1 MQNTPKNAPKHAPK
15 PLLRFSWEILC
26 EPLLLKGQFHGFTHQ
41 LNGQFQGI
49 CLEESQPKER
59 TFAGQVTLLKRT
71 FGRVEA
77 PSKPSFSLILLDLTK
92 HPIPERKKCRS
103 FDSVAAATSLRMTD
117 FSLGS
122 S

>member
-1 MQNTPKNAPKHAPK
+1 MQNTRKYALKHAPK
-15 PLLRFSWEILC
+15 PLLTCSWEILC

-49 CLEESQPKER
+49 CLKESQPKER
-59 TFAGQVTLLKRT
+59 TFAGRAEPPKRT
-71 FGRVEA
+71 FGRVKA
-77 PSKPSFSLILLDLTK
+77 PSEPSSSLILLDLTK

-117 FSLGS
+117 ISLGS